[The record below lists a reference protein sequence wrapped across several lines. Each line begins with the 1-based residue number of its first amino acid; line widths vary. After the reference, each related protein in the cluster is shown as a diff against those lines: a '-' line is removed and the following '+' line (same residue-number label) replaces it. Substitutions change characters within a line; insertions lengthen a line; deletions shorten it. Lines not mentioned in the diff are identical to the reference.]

1 MLCDIPQASNPLHV
15 LIAGAGVGGLAL
27 ANQLQLSDA
36 HVTYTVL
43 ERTNESR
50 KFGGPIQLA
59 SNAMES
65 LKNLDAELYGEI
77 EARVIAR
84 HPSMTSSGSTLGP
97 NYVLLTTQVEGALQ
111 EYRDTRLTRSA
122 AVQVCLWYMVHAWY
136 MHTVSHALGAPCRAS
151 STLPLITPSST
162 TPCAGPLPLR
172 ERHPNPGL
180 TPPPTPYQGL
190 SRHRERHPN
199 PGLTPPPTPHQ
210 GLSRFASDIIIRG
223 FDTPCKLGFYDGKP

>member
-1 MLCDIPQASNPLHV
+1 MSSR
-15 LIAGAGVGGLAL
+15 AL
-27 ANQLQLSDA
+27 KPCTRPHSTAWP
-36 HVTYTVL
+36 HGT
-43 ERTNESR
+43 RTHTRHRRRTKEFR

-172 ERHPNPGL
+172 ERHYHPRLRHAVQAGL
-180 TPPPTPYQGL
+180 L
-190 SRHRERHPN
+190 
-199 PGLTPPPTPHQ
+199 
-210 GLSRFASDIIIRG
+210 
-223 FDTPCKLGFYDGKP
+223 

>member
-1 MLCDIPQASNPLHV
+1 MLYAPRTVPYVPRTVALQASNPLHV

-43 ERTNESR
+43 EKTNEFR

-84 HPSMTSSGSTLGP
+84 HPSSSPSP
-97 NYVLLTTQVEGALQ
+97 
-111 EYRDTRLTRSA
+111 SA
-122 AVQVCLWYMVHAWY
+122 A
-136 MHTVSHALGAPCRAS
+136 SAS
-151 STLPLITPSST
+151 PSPPSSPRPSLARALAFFSSLT
-162 TPCAGPLPLR
+162 CTFTLT
-172 ERHPNPGL
+172 ERHP
-180 TPPPTPYQGL
+180 
-190 SRHRERHPN
+190 
-199 PGLTPPPTPHQ
+199 TPHPHPHPHQ
-210 GLSRFASDIIIRG
+210 ARATWTGNRTNGIKDGVRNEWCAMLYLLWLHSTCRG
-223 FDTPCKLGFYDGKP
+223 YT